1 MNAIKKI
8 RLHKFG
14 TNNNQ
19 GLAGD
24 WHQKCLRRGGPSAYA
39 QLGIQWLVLFVLLA
53 VFAGS
58 SMAADQKRI
67 YIVTDLE
74 GVSGVYKFAQTRDTD
89 TPLAL
94 QAREY
99 FMGDLAAV
107 VRGLRD
113 GGATEILVLDGHGNQ
128 AVIPHLMEPG
138 AKYITGLPRPEVFW
152 GLDNTCAGVVLF
164 GFHAMMGTPD
174 GVLNHTQSSKT
185 ENRYWYNGTESG
197 ELVQSAAVAGH
208 FGVPPI
214 MVTGDEAT
222 CREAERFF
230 GKTCVTVAVKKGVAR
245 ESAVLYPFEETRKK
259 LYKGAKR
266 AMAAI
271 PKCKPYK
278 LDTPIKAKMQYLLFD
293 GSQKPKLVTKEG
305 TIPDAL
311 HILDF

>member
-1 MNAIKKI
+1 MYPKSWI
-8 RLHKFG
+8 H
-14 TNNNQ
+14 
-19 GLAGD
+19 
-24 WHQKCLRRGGPSAYA
+24 
-39 QLGIQWLVLFVLLA
+39 WLFLVALLA

-58 SMAADQKRI
+58 SWAAAPKKI
-67 YIVTDLE
+67 YINTDLE
-74 GVSGVYKFAQTRDTD
+74 GISGVYKFTQTRETT
-89 TPLAL
+89 TPLAV

-138 AKYITGLPRPEVFW
+138 AKYITGKPRPKGLY
-152 GLDNTCAGVVLF
+152 GLDETCAGMVLV

-174 GVLNHTQSSKT
+174 GVLHHTQSSKT
-185 ENRYWYNGTESG
+185 ENRYWYNGVESG
-197 ELVQSAAVAGH
+197 ELAQEAIIAGH

-230 GKTCVTVAVKKGVAR
+230 GKSCVTVAVKKGLAR
-245 ESAVLYPFEETRKK
+245 ESAILVPFEETRKM
-259 LYKGAKR
+259 LYEGAKR
-266 AMAAI
+266 AMSAI
-271 PKCKPYK
+271 PDCKPYR
-278 LDTPIKAKMQYLLFD
+278 LELPIKAKKQYLTFD
-293 GSQKPKLVTKEG
+293 GSSKPNLVTKEG

-311 HILDF
+311 HLLDF